1 MKFLTPNSK
10 GRDKSRPYK
19 SLNPQFLNSSVPQ
32 FLNSLNPLLVPFR
45 KLHVEIAE
53 YRKQTSV

>member
-19 SLNPQFLNSSVPQ
+19 SLNPQ